1 MGVSGGPSCHPAS
14 SSNAQAKETPLELG
28 VEMQGTVV
36 EGHMEYYSFLAPA
49 DQLALTL
56 TVTPTSGNPNLY
68 VNTGGAR
75 WPNSCAARLALACPR
90 AP

>member
-1 MGVSGGPSCHPAS
+1 MFLGLG
-14 SSNAQAKETPLELG
+14 ETRPRGISLRLRPG
-28 VEMQGTVV
+28 DADFGTVV